1 MYQWAEGSGD
11 ISWSSPASDGNN
23 GISKRIDELVIR
35 FGLQRNFYKYYIISV
50 HGINFCDVFLDNPLV
65 ILLSKTGPDLHF
77 SPTAN
82 QMLSMPTNIEPNSDY
97 GEKNNEVSMMQVDI
111 LLIH

>member
-23 GISKRIDELVIR
+23 GISKRIDEQVIR
-35 FGLQRNFYKYYIISV
+35 FGFFCKYSIILIY
-50 HGINFCDVFLDNPLV
+50 GIKFCDIFLDNPLV
-65 ILLSKTGPDLHF
+65 ILLSKTGPYLHF

-97 GEKNNEVSMMQVDI
+97 GEKNNEVSMMQLDI
-111 LLIH
+111 LLIP